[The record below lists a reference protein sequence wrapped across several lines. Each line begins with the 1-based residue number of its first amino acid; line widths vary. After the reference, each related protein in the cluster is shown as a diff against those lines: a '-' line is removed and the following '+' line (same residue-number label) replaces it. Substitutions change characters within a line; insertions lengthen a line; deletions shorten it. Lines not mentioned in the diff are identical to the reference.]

1 MTRKKKREEMS
12 EAEIRAQH
20 QANGYYQVADDL
32 NWDGWD
38 SVAEIIE
45 RRSSKKAAAKTDR
58 LESEALQ
65 SEHELKIAV

>member
-1 MTRKKKREEMS
+1 MTTKKKRKEMS

-45 RRSSKKAAAKTDR
+45 RRSSKKATAKTDS
-58 LESEALQ
+58 LEGEAL
-65 SEHELKIAV
+65 EREYEVKIAV